1 MFDRDRWQEIFNAI
15 KKNKLRS
22 VLTAFGV
29 FWAIFMLI
37 VMTGSGNG
45 LKNGI
50 TAGVKDFAT
59 NSAFIWSESTTV
71 AFEGFKRGRHWS
83 INNDDIVAI
92 KDQVP
97 EVEVISPRLNGWDL
111 RSGENVVRGKRSA
124 AFNVMGDYPTYK
136 NIDPCTMPYGRYIN
150 DEDIRLKRKVCI
162 IGEKVYEIMFDQD
175 EDPVGEYIRVNGVY
189 FMVVGVFKSNN
200 PNINIGS
207 NKKETIYLPFTSMQ
221 QTFNYG
227 DQVHYFGFTAKKG
240 VKVSQVID
248 KITPILKKDH
258 KIAPEDMDAIGKID
272 VENQIQTMFYIFLG
286 IDILIW
292 VVGIGTL
299 IAGAVGISNIMLI
312 IVKERTKEIGI
323 QRAIGARPVT
333 IIGQLLTESVFL
345 TTIAGFIGLA
355 FGTLVLYLVDAG
367 IEASRAASIGEEETF
382 FLNPEIGLPLALAA
396 LTMLICVGFI
406 AGLIPA
412 MKAIKIKPIEAL
424 RHE

>member
-1 MFDRDRWQEIFNAI
+1 MFDKDRWQEIFNAI

-45 LKNGI
+45 LKNGVYE
-50 TAGVKDFAT
+50 GVKDFAT
-59 NSAFIWSESTTV
+59 NSGFIWAENTTV
-71 AFEGFKRGRHWS
+71 AYEGFKRGRHWQ
-83 INNDDIVAI
+83 INNDDIEAI
-92 KDQVP
+92 KEQVP

-111 RSGENVVRGKRSA
+111 RSGENIVRGKRSG
-124 AFNVMGDYPTYK
+124 AFNVMGDYPSYRL
-136 NIDPCTMPYGRYIN
+136 IDPCSMPYGRYIN
-150 DEDIRLKRKVCI
+150 DEDIKLKRKVCI
-162 IGEKVYEIMFDQD
+162 IGEKVYEVMFDEG
-175 EDPVGEYIRVNGVY
+175 EDPVGQYLRVNGVY

-200 PNINIGS
+200 PKINIGS
-207 NKKETIYLPFTSMQ
+207 NKKETVYLPFTAMQ

-227 DQVHYFGFTAKKG
+227 DQVHYFGLIAKKG
-240 VKVSQVID
+240 VKVQTVID
-248 KITPILKKDH
+248 KISPILQSNH
-258 KIAPEDMDAIGKID
+258 KLSPDDKEAIGQFD
-272 VENQIQTMFYIFLG
+272 LENQIKTMNFIFLG

-299 IAGAVGISNIMLI
+299 FAGAVGISNIMLV

-323 QRAIGARPVT
+323 QRAIGAKPS
-333 IIGQLLTESVFL
+333 IIVSQLLTESVFL

-355 FGTLVLYLVDAG
+355 FGTVVLYLVDMAVD
-367 IEASRAASIGEEETF
+367 ASRAAGNGEDETF
-382 FLNPEIGLPLALAA
+382 FLNPEVGLPLAMSA
-396 LTMLICVGFI
+396 LIMLILVGLV

-412 MKAIKIKPIEAL
+412 MKAVKIKPIEAL